1 MFWTLKRMYLEGKL
15 PKVGLENA
23 VAKNWITEEQM
34 REIIDAKE
42 EAVEEDDE
50 L

>member
-1 MFWTLKRMYLEGKL
+1 MFWTLKRMYLEEKL

-34 REIIDAKE
+34 QEIIDAKE
-42 EAVEEDDE
+42 DSIEDDE
-50 L
+50 D